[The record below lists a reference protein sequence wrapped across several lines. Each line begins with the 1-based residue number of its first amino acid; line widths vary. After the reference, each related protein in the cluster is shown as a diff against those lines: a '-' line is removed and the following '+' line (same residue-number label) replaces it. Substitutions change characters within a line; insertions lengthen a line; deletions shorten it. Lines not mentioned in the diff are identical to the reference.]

1 MNGEKYGMSTTD
13 QILKDI
19 PKGLIAWIKF
29 NITDRVLYVGKEFD
43 SVAEHLRILSKQ
55 KKIKS
60 CQIYTVDEIRAG
72 IQKQGIYDVII
83 SVSDI
88 EIVDEPI
95 AFIGILKNMLSPQ
108 GRFFMG
114 ANNRLGIRFFCG
126 DRDKYTGRNFDG
138 IENYRRYAVKK
149 EDILSGHMYDKA
161 ELKRMLRESGFI
173 RLKMYS
179 VFPNLEFPSMIFAE
193 DYIPNEELN
202 IRIFPMYEYPDTIFL
217 EEEYLYKDLIDNNLF
232 HSMANAFLI
241 ECVQDSKVQLS
252 DIEHVTMSLDRGRE
266 DALLTI
272 VHSNKIVEK
281 KAVFEAGVE
290 RLYALMRNAED
301 LKEMGIKMVEA
312 NLEGLTYVMPY
323 VEAESALSYLRRL
336 GNTDIKQFVSEMDRF
351 FDTIMQSSNKYK
363 TDIKGR
369 KFICFKRGYIDLVP
383 LNCFVVNGE
392 YVFYDQEFCVD
403 DCPVSVLVVRLIDL
417 VYGGNIRLEKTMP
430 RKFFYERYGVL
441 EEVDEA
447 RSFASDFLRKL
458 RKEKELRLYHEK
470 YCRNPEIV
478 NANRQRMNYSEE
490 EYQRKFVDIFRNLG
504 DRKLILFGSGAF
516 TKRFIAMYGKSY
528 EIAYILDN
536 NESRW
541 GQQLDGYEIKPP
553 AYLQEISKEEYK
565 VLICIKNYLSVAKQ
579 LETMGITD
587 YGIFDTSRS
596 YAKPVYRRES
606 IDPKTDSGANTKS
619 DDVKKIEKKKYHIGY
634 VAGVFDMFHTGHVRL
649 LQRAKELCDYL
660 IVGVVSDEDCYRQ
673 KNKYPVISCEDR
685 VEVIKAC
692 RYADQVE
699 ALPTGFGGIRDAYK
713 MFQFDVQFS
722 GDDHGEDGGWL
733 AEKEYLNKHGAD
745 LVFFDYTK
753 GISSTEIRKKL
764 ER

>member
-1 MNGEKYGMSTTD
+1 MSTTD

-29 NITDRVLYVGKEFD
+29 NITDRVLYIGKEFD

-60 CQIYTVDEIRAG
+60 CQIYTVDEVSAG
-72 IQKQGIYDVII
+72 LRKQGIYDVII

-88 EIVDEPI
+88 EIVDDPI
-95 AFIGILKNMLSPQ
+95 AFIGILKNMLAPQ

-173 RLKMYS
+173 QLKMYS

-241 ECVQDSKVQLS
+241 ECVKDSKVQLS

-301 LKEMGIKMVEA
+301 LKKMGIKMVEA
-312 NLEGLTYVMPY
+312 NLDGFTYVMPY
-323 VEAESALSYLRRL
+323 VEAESALSYLRSL

-351 FDTIMQSSNKYK
+351 FDTIMKSSNKYK
-363 TDIKGR
+363 TDINGR
-369 KFICFKRGYIDLVP
+369 EYICFKKGYIDLVP

-392 YVFYDQEFCVD
+392 YVFYDQEFCVE

-417 VYGGNIRLEKTMP
+417 VYGGNIRLEKTMS

-447 RSFASDFLRKL
+447 RSFASDFLRTL

-470 YCRNPEIV
+470 YRRNPEIV

-504 DRKLILFGSGAF
+504 DRRLILFGSGAF

-528 EIAYILDN
+528 EIACILDN

-541 GQQLDGYEIKPP
+541 GQQLDGYEIKSP
-553 AYLQEISKEEYK
+553 AYLQEISKEKYK

-596 YAKPVYRRES
+596 YAKPVYRQEP
-606 IDPKTDSGANTKS
+606 IDAKADSGANTES
-619 DDVKKIEKKKYHIGY
+619 DNAPKFEKKYHIGY

-649 LQRAKELCDYL
+649 LQKAKELCDYL

-685 VEVIKAC
+685 VEVVRAC

-745 LVFFDYTK
+745 IVFFDYTK

>member
-430 RKFFYERYGVL
+430 RKFF
-441 EEVDEA
+441 
-447 RSFASDFLRKL
+447 
-458 RKEKELRLYHEK
+458 
-470 YCRNPEIV
+470 
-478 NANRQRMNYSEE
+478 
-490 EYQRKFVDIFRNLG
+490 
-504 DRKLILFGSGAF
+504 
-516 TKRFIAMYGKSY
+516 
-528 EIAYILDN
+528 
-536 NESRW
+536 
-541 GQQLDGYEIKPP
+541 
-553 AYLQEISKEEYK
+553 
-565 VLICIKNYLSVAKQ
+565 
-579 LETMGITD
+579 
-587 YGIFDTSRS
+587 
-596 YAKPVYRRES
+596 
-606 IDPKTDSGANTKS
+606 
-619 DDVKKIEKKKYHIGY
+619 
-634 VAGVFDMFHTGHVRL
+634 
-649 LQRAKELCDYL
+649 
-660 IVGVVSDEDCYRQ
+660 
-673 KNKYPVISCEDR
+673 
-685 VEVIKAC
+685 
-692 RYADQVE
+692 
-699 ALPTGFGGIRDAYK
+699 
-713 MFQFDVQFS
+713 
-722 GDDHGEDGGWL
+722 
-733 AEKEYLNKHGAD
+733 
-745 LVFFDYTK
+745 
-753 GISSTEIRKKL
+753 
-764 ER
+764 

>member
-1 MNGEKYGMSTTD
+1 MQSNLIKE
-13 QILKDI
+13 I
-19 PKGLIAWIKF
+19 PKGLLGWYQFNNEDNILLVGSECPELGELFEQLHKQQKIADFAWVK
-29 NITDRVLYVGKEFD
+29 NDVELNRRGSDATY
-43 SVAEHLRILSKQ
+43 SVIVSVKTMETQKDPVAFLKCLR
-55 KKIKS
+55 
-60 CQIYTVDEIRAG
+60 
-72 IQKQGIYDVII
+72 
-83 SVSDI
+83 
-88 EIVDEPI
+88 P
-95 AFIGILKNMLSPQ
+95 FLKPQ
-108 GRFFMG
+108 GRLLLG
-114 ANNRLGIRFFCG
+114 VNNRFGIRYFCG
-126 DRDKYTGRNFDG
+126 DRDPYTGRNFDG
-138 IENYRRYAVKK
+138 IENYRRCAVKK
-149 EDILSGHMYDKA
+149 EDVLDGRMYSWEELHCILEEAGIKTQKY
-161 ELKRMLRESGFI
+161 F
-173 RLKMYS
+173 S
-179 VFPNLEFPSMIFAE
+179 VFPDLEQPSFVFSEKFM
-193 DYIPNEELN
+193 PNEELN
-202 IRIFPMYEYPDTIFL
+202 IRVFPMYNSPDTVFL
-217 EEEYLYKDLIDNNLF
+217 EEEYLYTDLIKNGMF
-232 HSMANAFLI
+232 HKMANAFLI
-241 ECVQDSKVQLS
+241 EGYVENSIHGS
-252 DIEHVTMSLDRGRE
+252 DVLHVTMSLDRGRE
-266 DALLTI
+266 DALYTI
-272 VHSNKIVEK
+272 IHENEWVEK
-281 KAVFEAGVE
+281 KAVYPEGVL
-290 RLYALMRNAED
+290 RLQQLFLHMED
-301 LKEMGIKMVEA
+301 LEAHQLSVVHGEISGDSYRMPFIKAETA
-312 NLEGLTYVMPY
+312 LE
-323 VEAESALSYLRRL
+323 YLRRL
-336 GNTDIKQFVSEMDRF
+336 SQMNEDVFVEAMDEF
-351 FDTIMQSSNKYK
+351 YNCILQSSENYLVSVNGK
-363 TDIKGR
+363 DIVYLKN
-369 KFICFKRGYIDLVP
+369 GYLDLIP
-383 LNCFVVNGE
+383 LNCFRKDTS
-392 YVFYDQEFCVD
+392 YLFYDQEFCMP
-403 DCPVSVLVVRLIDL
+403 DCPIGVVIVRFIDIVYSGDYKLQQVL
-417 VYGGNIRLEKTMP
+417 P
-430 RKFFYERYGVL
+430 REYFYNRYGIL
-441 EEVDEA
+441 EDAEMYRRTA
-447 RSFASDFLRKL
+447 NDFLRTL

-470 YCRNPEIV
+470 YRRNPEIV

-490 EYQRKFVDIFRNLG
+490 EYLRKFVDIFRNLG

-596 YAKPVYRRES
+596 YVKPVYRRES